1 MYAALRRTQG
11 LVNLAI
17 MKYAFV
23 VFTTKIQCAEVSLSN
38 STTILYVYS
47 HLILTHE
54 TRSNIAKCGV
64 LHRPLCHFIL
74 FYANLPLLSVSSLH
88 NSYASNDPKQQSH
101 YLIFIQKQKQ
111 FLENQNR
118 EDSIQKH
125 FISFYFIR
133 WNKKQHWSLFIII
146 SLNSSLRFWIL
157 SIWLNLQRCSR
168 VRNTILKIPTEN
180 RTIPLQTC

>member
-111 FLENQNR
+111 FSENYKR
-118 EDSIQKH
+118 EDSIQKR
-125 FISFYFIR
+125 FISFYSAGAFQPLQQQ
-133 WNKKQHWSLFIII
+133 QHWSLSIII

-157 SIWLNLQRCSR
+157 SICLWVYRDALESETQY
-168 VRNTILKIPTEN
+168 
-180 RTIPLQTC
+180 